1 MSVAPSTRRVRVRCG
16 GGAGRVHEAFMVLA
30 ALPGCTGGIWPGD
43 RENVNERSKDR
54 TSPAGAAMVPM
65 TAEQRAQVN
74 ARLDELLEDIRDL
87 ARRLDVV
94 TTALPA
100 VSA

>member
-1 MSVAPSTRRVRVRCG
+1 
-16 GGAGRVHEAFMVLA
+16 
-30 ALPGCTGGIWPGD
+30 
-43 RENVNERSKDR
+43 
-54 TSPAGAAMVPM
+54 MVPM